1 MGMSGLRA
9 SATGRNG
16 ITMTIAF
23 DKLEAAT
30 VLLARSGP
38 IKERLTTAYRQCL
51 SGIDESELPRDVRD
65 EFTNLCRAMQ
75 RERPL
80 SRGEDAVRATVR
92 KMSNEEADRLATTV
106 VKMFCTVSRT
116 WTSAAV
122 LRNVSAGAV
131 ASSVATASAGE
142 VVQLFAAAEG

>member
-1 MGMSGLRA
+1 
-9 SATGRNG
+9 
-16 ITMTIAF
+16 MTIAF

-30 VLLARSGP
+30 VLLARSGS
-38 IKERLTTAYRQCL
+38 IKDRLTTAYRQCL
-51 SGIDESELPRDVRD
+51 SDIDEAELPRDVRD
-65 EFTNLCRAMQ
+65 DFSNLCRAMQ

-80 SRGEDAVRATVR
+80 SRGEDAIRATVR

-116 WTSAAV
+116 WVSAAM
-122 LRNVSAGAV
+122 LRNVGTAV
-131 ASSVATASAGE
+131 APAQNASSGE

>member
-1 MGMSGLRA
+1 
-9 SATGRNG
+9 
-16 ITMTIAF
+16 
-23 DKLEAAT
+23 
-30 VLLARSGP
+30 
-38 IKERLTTAYRQCL
+38 L
-51 SGIDESELPRDVRD
+51 SDIDESELPRDVRD
-65 EFTNLCRAMQ
+65 DFSNLCRAMQ

-92 KMSNEEADRLATTV
+92 KMSNEEADRLATSV

-122 LRNVSAGAV
+122 LRNVSSSQAPSPA
-131 ASSVATASAGE
+131 ASSPTGE

>member
-1 MGMSGLRA
+1 
-9 SATGRNG
+9 
-16 ITMTIAF
+16 MTIAF

-51 SGIDESELPRDVRD
+51 SDIDESELPRDVRD
-65 EFTNLCRAMQ
+65 DFSNLCRAMQ

-92 KMSNEEADRLATTV
+92 KMSNEEADRLATSV

-122 LRNVSAGAV
+122 LRNVSSSPAPSPA
-131 ASSVATASAGE
+131 ASSPTGE